1 MCVRDGAGGGG
12 GGSGYRIKKQ
22 EPHTKV
28 VGNYVLLR
36 DFRTVED
43 SDGKFSA

>member
-1 MCVRDGAGGGG
+1 MGREAAEEARDTET
-12 GGSGYRIKKQ
+12 RT
-22 EPHTKV
+22 PHKV